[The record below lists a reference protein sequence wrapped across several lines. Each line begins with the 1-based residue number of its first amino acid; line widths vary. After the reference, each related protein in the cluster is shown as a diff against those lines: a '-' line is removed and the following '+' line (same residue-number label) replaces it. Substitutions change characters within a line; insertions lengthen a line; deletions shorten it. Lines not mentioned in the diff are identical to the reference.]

1 MFNPYMQQPNIDRIN
16 AQINELEKIKAQ
28 IQQPQPSINQTFQ
41 LAPNRETMRFA
52 ETIEEVKR
60 EMVVGDTP
68 YFSKDMSVVWIKN
81 AKGDIKTYEMQEIIE
96 KDEKDLQIEYLQL
109 QIEELKRSMKHEQ
122 YDSNDIITKNA
133 TNDDE
138 SIRATT
144 QITKPKGISK
154 LSTSKKEQ

>member
-52 ETIEEVKR
+52 ETIEDVKR
-60 EMVVGDTP
+60 EMVIGDTP

-81 AKGDIKTYEMQEIIE
+81 AKGDIKTYELQEIIE

-138 SIRATT
+138 SIRTTT

-154 LSTSKKEQ
+154 LSTSKKE

>member
-81 AKGDIKTYEMQEIIE
+81 AKGDIKTYELQEIIE

-154 LSTSKKEQ
+154 LSTSKKE

>member
-52 ETIEEVKR
+52 ETIEDVKR

-81 AKGDIKTYEMQEIIE
+81 AKGDIKTYELQEIIE

-138 SIRATT
+138 SVRATT

-154 LSTSKKEQ
+154 LSTSKKE

>member
-1 MFNPYMQQPNIDRIN
+1 MQQPNIDRIN

-109 QIEELKRSMKHEQ
+109 QIENLRKEI
-122 YDSNDIITKNA
+122 NNA
-133 TNDDE
+133 KSTNKYTDE
-138 SIRATT
+138 SSENETT
-144 QITKPKGISK
+144 TSISIPRTSTKKSK
-154 LSTSKKEQ
+154 